1 MRGGRWRRIGGGEAE
16 GRGREGEREGRERGE
31 ERGFER
37 EGGFGRGEGRRM
49 KSRQDEGREN

>member
-1 MRGGRWRRIGGGEAE
+1 MEGRQREGGGK
-16 GRGREGEREGRERGE
+16 GRERGE